1 MSKKS
6 TQNTTA
12 TEQTDVA
19 SWDLFPDTLTRPVG
33 RPKKYASAA
42 ERQKAYRARLKEQG
56 KRVVSR
62 VVPDRRDRSEPLKSD
77 IIDLSEVRKKP

>member
-6 TQNTTA
+6 PKPAQDD
-12 TEQTDVA
+12 EIV

-42 ERQKAYRARLKEQG
+42 ERQKAYRARLKERG
-56 KRVVSR
+56 KRVASR